1 MDSLF
6 EIFEETVSLLDI
18 TLILYILFNLISGV
32 RNGFV
37 SSLIS
42 FSKWIIAFF
51 SVKFLLP
58 ILRPY
63 LDDIIS
69 SELMTDII
77 LGSVIFFITLF
88 IVLLINK
95 GLKKTVKWV
104 GLGSID
110 TTFGFIFGIIKGYI
124 YFISLFTV
132 INFLHP
138 NDRWPDYLNKGLTF
152 DYIIWGNELM
162 IEAFPK
168 RYEYLDKSRE
178 KLDKIK

>member
-1 MDSLF
+1 MEYF
-6 EIFEETVSLLDI
+6 FKIFEETISFLDVI
-18 TLILYILFNLISGV
+18 LILYILFNLILGI

-42 FSKWIIAFF
+42 FSKWIIAFL
-51 SVKFLLP
+51 SVKLLLP

-88 IVLLINK
+88 IVLLINR
-95 GLKKTVKWV
+95 GLKKTIKWS

-110 TTFGFIFGIIKGYI
+110 TIFGFIFGIVKGYI
-124 YFISLFTV
+124 YFISLFTI

>member
-1 MDSLF
+1 MDSFF
-6 EIFEETVSLLDI
+6 EIFEGTVSLLDI
-18 TLILYILFNLISGV
+18 ILILYILFNLISGI

-42 FSKWIIAFF
+42 FSKWIIAFL
-51 SVKFLLP
+51 SVKFLFP

-95 GLKKTVKWV
+95 GLKKTIKWA

-110 TTFGFIFGIIKGYI
+110 TAFGFIFGIIKGYI

>member
-1 MDSLF
+1 MDSFF
-6 EIFEETVSLLDI
+6 ETFEGSISLLDV
-18 TLILYILFNLISGV
+18 TLILYILFNLISGI

-42 FSKWIIAFF
+42 FSKWIIAFL

-95 GLKKTVKWV
+95 GLKKTIKWA

-110 TTFGFIFGIIKGYI
+110 TAFGFIFGIVKGYI

-138 NDRWPDYLNKGLTF
+138 NDRWPNYLNKGITY
-152 DYIIWGNELM
+152 DYIIWGNELL
-162 IEAFPK
+162 IEVFPK

>member
-1 MDSLF
+1 MESFF
-6 EIFEETVSLLDI
+6 EIFEETISFLDVI
-18 TLILYILFNLISGV
+18 LILYILFNLISGI

-42 FSKWIIAFF
+42 FSKWIIAFL
-51 SVKFLLP
+51 SVKLLLP

-88 IVLLINK
+88 IVLLINR
-95 GLKKTVKWV
+95 GLKKTIKWS

-110 TTFGFIFGIIKGYI
+110 TIFGFIFGIVKGYI
-124 YFISLFTV
+124 YFISLFTI

>member
-1 MDSLF
+1 MESFF
-6 EIFEETVSLLDI
+6 EIFEETLSFLDVI
-18 TLILYILFNLISGV
+18 LILYILFNLISGI

-42 FSKWIIAFF
+42 FSKWIIAFL
-51 SVKFLLP
+51 SVKLLLP

-95 GLKKTVKWV
+95 GLKKTIKWS

-110 TTFGFIFGIIKGYI
+110 TVFGFIFGIVKGYI
-124 YFISLFTV
+124 YFISLFTI

>member
-1 MDSLF
+1 MDSFF
-6 EIFEETVSLLDI
+6 EIFEGTVSLLDVI
-18 TLILYILFNLISGV
+18 LILYILFNLISGI

-42 FSKWIIAFF
+42 FSKWIIAFL

-95 GLKKTVKWV
+95 GLKKTIKWA

-110 TTFGFIFGIIKGYI
+110 TAFGFIFGIIKGYI

>member
-1 MDSLF
+1 MDSFF
-6 EIFEETVSLLDI
+6 EIFEGNVSILDVI
-18 TLILYILFNLISGV
+18 LILYILFNLISGI

-42 FSKWIIAFF
+42 FSKWIIAFL

-95 GLKKTVKWV
+95 GLKKTIKWA

-110 TTFGFIFGIIKGYI
+110 TAFGFIFGIIKGYI

>member
-1 MDSLF
+1 MDSFF
-6 EIFEETVSLLDI
+6 EIFDGTVSLLDI
-18 TLILYILFNLISGV
+18 ILILYILFNLISGI

-42 FSKWIIAFF
+42 FSKWIIAFL

-69 SELMTDII
+69 SKLMADVI
-77 LGSVIFFITLF
+77 LGSTIFFITLF
-88 IVLLINK
+88 TVLLINK
-95 GLKKTVKWV
+95 GLKKTIKWA

-110 TTFGFIFGIIKGYI
+110 TFFGFIFGIVKGYI
-124 YFISLFTV
+124 YFIFLFTI

-138 NDRWPDYLNKGLTF
+138 NDRWPDYLNKGLSF

-162 IEAFPK
+162 TEAFPK

>member
-1 MDSLF
+1 MDSFF
-6 EIFEETVSLLDI
+6 EIFEGTVSLLDS
-18 TLILYILFNLISGV
+18 ILLLCILFNLISGI

-42 FSKWIIAFF
+42 FSKWIIAFL

-95 GLKKTVKWV
+95 GLKKTIKWA

-110 TTFGFIFGIIKGYI
+110 TAFGFIFGIIKGYI

-138 NDRWPDYLNKGLTF
+138 NDKWPDYLNKGLTF

-168 RYEYLDKSRE
+168 RYEYFDKSRE

>member
-1 MDSLF
+1 MNSFF
-6 EIFEETVSLLDI
+6 EIFEGAVTLLDAI
-18 TLILYILFNLISGV
+18 LIIYILFNLISGI

-37 SSLIS
+37 ASLIS
-42 FSKWIIAFF
+42 FSKWIIALL

-58 ILRPY
+58 FLRPY
-63 LDDIIS
+63 LDGIVS
-69 SELMTDII
+69 SELVADII
-77 LGSVIFFITLF
+77 LGSTIFFITLF
-88 IVLLINK
+88 TVLLINK
-95 GLKKTVKWV
+95 GLKKTIKWA

-110 TTFGFIFGIIKGYI
+110 TFFGFIFGIVKGYI
-124 YFISLFTV
+124 YFVSLFTI

-138 NDRWPDYLNKGLTF
+138 NDRWPNYLNKGLTF

-162 IEAFPK
+162 IEAFPN

>member
-1 MDSLF
+1 MNSF
-6 EIFEETVSLLDI
+6 FKIFEGTVSLLDSI
-18 TLILYILFNLISGV
+18 LIFYVLFNLILGI

-42 FSKWIIAFF
+42 FSKWIIAFL

-95 GLKKTVKWV
+95 GLKKTIKWV

-110 TTFGFIFGIIKGYI
+110 TAFGFIFGIIKGYI

-152 DYIIWGNELM
+152 DYITWGNELM

>member
-1 MDSLF
+1 MESFF
-6 EIFEETVSLLDI
+6 EIFDGTVSLLDVI
-18 TLILYILFNLISGV
+18 LILYVLFNLISGI

-37 SSLIS
+37 SSLFS
-42 FSKWIIAFF
+42 FSKWIIAFL

-58 ILRPY
+58 VFRPY
-63 LDDIIS
+63 LDGIIS

-95 GLKKTVKWV
+95 GLKKTIKWA

-110 TTFGFIFGIIKGYI
+110 TAFGFIFGTIKGYV

>member
-1 MDSLF
+1 MDSFL
-6 EIFEETVSLLDI
+6 EIFEGTLSLLDVI
-18 TLILYILFNLISGV
+18 LILFILFNLLSGIK
-32 RNGFV
+32 NGFI

-42 FSKWIIAFF
+42 FSKWIIAFL

-58 ILRPY
+58 ILSPY
-63 LDDIIS
+63 LDDIVP
-69 SELMTDII
+69 SELMTDIV

-95 GLKKTVKWV
+95 GLKKTIKWV

-110 TTFGFIFGIIKGYI
+110 TAFGFIFGIVKGYI

>member
-1 MDSLF
+1 MNFFF
-6 EIFEETVSLLDI
+6 EIFEGTVSLLDVI
-18 TLILYILFNLISGV
+18 LILYIIFNLISGI

-42 FSKWIIAFF
+42 FSKWIIAFL

-58 ILRPY
+58 ILSPY
-63 LDDIIS
+63 LDDVIS
-69 SELMTDII
+69 SELMADII

-88 IVLLINK
+88 VVLLINK
-95 GLKKTVKWV
+95 GLKKTIKWA

-138 NDRWPDYLNKGLTF
+138 NDKWPNYLNKGLTF

-162 IEAFPK
+162 IEALPK

>member
-1 MDSLF
+1 MDSFF
-6 EIFEETVSLLDI
+6 EIFEGTMSLLDVI
-18 TLILYILFNLISGV
+18 LILYVLFNLISGI

-37 SSLIS
+37 SGLIS
-42 FSKWIIAFF
+42 FSKWIIAFL

-95 GLKKTVKWV
+95 GLKKTIKWS

-110 TTFGFIFGIIKGYI
+110 TAFGFIFGIIKGYI

-162 IEAFPK
+162 IEAFPQ

>member
-18 TLILYILFNLISGV
+18 ILILYILFNLISGV
-32 RNGFV
+32 RNGLV

-42 FSKWIIAFF
+42 FSKWIIAFL

-69 SELMTDII
+69 SELMADII

-95 GLKKTVKWV
+95 GLKKTVKWA

-110 TTFGFIFGIIKGYI
+110 TTFGLIFGIVKGYI

>member
-1 MDSLF
+1 MDSFF
-6 EIFEETVSLLDI
+6 EIFDGTVSLLDI
-18 TLILYILFNLISGV
+18 ILILYILFNLISGI

-42 FSKWIIAFF
+42 FSKWIIAFL
-51 SVKFLLP
+51 SVKLLLP

-95 GLKKTVKWV
+95 GLKKTIKWS

-110 TTFGFIFGIIKGYI
+110 TVFGFIFGIVKGYI

-162 IEAFPK
+162 IEAFPQ

>member
-1 MDSLF
+1 MDSFF
-6 EIFEETVSLLDI
+6 EIFEGTMSLLDVI
-18 TLILYILFNLISGV
+18 LILYVLFNLISGI

-37 SSLIS
+37 SGLIS
-42 FSKWIIAFF
+42 FSKWIIAFL

-95 GLKKTVKWV
+95 GLKKTIKWA

-110 TTFGFIFGIIKGYI
+110 TAFGFIFGIIKGYI

>member
-1 MDSLF
+1 MDSFF
-6 EIFEETVSLLDI
+6 EIFEGTVSLLDVI
-18 TLILYILFNLISGV
+18 LILYVLFNLISGI

-37 SSLIS
+37 SGLIS
-42 FSKWIIAFF
+42 FSKWIIAFL
-51 SVKFLLP
+51 SVKFWLP

-95 GLKKTVKWV
+95 GLKKTIKWA

-110 TTFGFIFGIIKGYI
+110 TAFGFIFGIIKGYI

>member
-1 MDSLF
+1 MDSFF
-6 EIFEETVSLLDI
+6 EIFEGTLSLLDAI
-18 TLILYILFNLISGV
+18 LILFILFNLTSGI

-37 SSLIS
+37 SGLIS
-42 FSKWIIAFF
+42 FSKWIIAFL

-63 LDDIIS
+63 LDHIIS

-95 GLKKTVKWV
+95 GLKKTIKWS

-110 TTFGFIFGIIKGYI
+110 TAFGLIFGIIKGYI

-168 RYEYLDKSRE
+168 RYEYFDKSRE
-178 KLDKIK
+178 ILDKIK

>member
-1 MDSLF
+1 MYSFF
-6 EIFEETVSLLDI
+6 EIFEGTLSLLDAI
-18 TLILYILFNLISGV
+18 LILFILFNLISGI

-37 SSLIS
+37 SGLIS
-42 FSKWIIAFF
+42 FSKWIIAFL

-95 GLKKTVKWV
+95 GLKKTIKWA

-110 TTFGFIFGIIKGYI
+110 TAFGFIFGIIKGYI

>member
-1 MDSLF
+1 MDFFF
-6 EIFEETVSLLDI
+6 EIFEGTISLLDAI
-18 TLILYILFNLISGV
+18 LILYVLFNLISGI

-42 FSKWIIAFF
+42 FSKWIIAFL

-95 GLKKTVKWV
+95 GLKKTIKWA

-110 TTFGFIFGIIKGYI
+110 TAFGFIFGIIKGYI

>member
-1 MDSLF
+1 MDSFF
-6 EIFEETVSLLDI
+6 EIFEGVVTLLDTI
-18 TLILYILFNLISGV
+18 LIIYILFNLISGI

-37 SSLIS
+37 ASLIS
-42 FSKWIIAFF
+42 FSKWIIAFL

-63 LDDIIS
+63 LDNIIS

-95 GLKKTVKWV
+95 GLKKTIKWA

-110 TTFGFIFGIIKGYI
+110 TIFGFIFGIVKGYI
-124 YFISLFTV
+124 YFVSIFTI

-138 NDRWPDYLNKGLTF
+138 SDRWPDYLNKGLTF
-152 DYIIWGNELM
+152 NYIIWGNELL
-162 IEAFPK
+162 IETFPK
-168 RYEYLDKSRE
+168 RYEYLDKSKE

>member
-1 MDSLF
+1 MDSFF
-6 EIFEETVSLLDI
+6 EIFEGTVSLLDI
-18 TLILYILFNLISGV
+18 ILMLYIIFNLISGI

-42 FSKWIIAFF
+42 FSKWIIAFL

-95 GLKKTVKWV
+95 GLKKTIKWA

-110 TTFGFIFGIIKGYI
+110 TAFGFIFGIIKGYI
-124 YFISLFTV
+124 YFISLFTI

-138 NDRWPDYLNKGLTF
+138 NDRWPDYLNKGLAF

>member
-1 MDSLF
+1 MDSFL
-6 EIFEETVSLLDI
+6 EIFEGTLSLLDVI
-18 TLILYILFNLISGV
+18 LILFILFNLLSGIK
-32 RNGFV
+32 NGFI

-42 FSKWIIAFF
+42 FSKWIIAFL

-58 ILRPY
+58 ILSPY
-63 LDDIIS
+63 LDDIVP
-69 SELMTDII
+69 SELMTDIV

-95 GLKKTVKWV
+95 GLKKTIKWV

-110 TTFGFIFGIIKGYI
+110 TAFGFIFGIVKGYI

-152 DYIIWGNELM
+152 DYIIWGNELL

>member
-1 MDSLF
+1 MDSFF
-6 EIFEETVSLLDI
+6 EIFDVTVSLLDI
-18 TLILYILFNLISGV
+18 ILILYILFNLISGV

-42 FSKWIIAFF
+42 FSKWIIAFL

-110 TTFGFIFGIIKGYI
+110 TTFGFIFGIVKGYI

-138 NDRWPDYLNKGLTF
+138 NDRWPDYLNKGVTF
-152 DYIIWGNELM
+152 DFIIWGNELM

>member
-1 MDSLF
+1 MDSFF
-6 EIFEETVSLLDI
+6 EIFEGTVSLLDVI
-18 TLILYILFNLISGV
+18 LILYILFNLISGI

-42 FSKWIIAFF
+42 FSKWIIAFL

-95 GLKKTVKWV
+95 GLKKTIKWS

-110 TTFGFIFGIIKGYI
+110 TAFGFIFGIIKGYI

>member
-1 MDSLF
+1 MDSFF
-6 EIFEETVSLLDI
+6 EIFEGTVSLLDVI
-18 TLILYILFNLISGV
+18 LILYVLFNLISGI

-37 SSLIS
+37 SGLIS
-42 FSKWIIAFF
+42 FSKWIIAFL

-77 LGSVIFFITLF
+77 LGRVIFFITLF
-88 IVLLINK
+88 TVLLINK
-95 GLKKTVKWV
+95 GLKKTIKWA

-110 TTFGFIFGIIKGYI
+110 TAFGFIFGIIKGYI

-168 RYEYLDKSRE
+168 RYEYLDKSRK

>member
-1 MDSLF
+1 MDSFFKVF
-6 EIFEETVSLLDI
+6 EGTVSLLDVI
-18 TLILYILFNLISGV
+18 LILYILFNLISGI

-42 FSKWIIAFF
+42 FSKWIIAFL

-58 ILRPY
+58 ILSPY
-63 LDDIIS
+63 LDDVIS
-69 SELMTDII
+69 SGLMADII

-88 IVLLINK
+88 VVLLINK
-95 GLKKTVKWV
+95 GLKKTIKWA

-110 TTFGFIFGIIKGYI
+110 TAFGFIFGIIKGYI

-152 DYIIWGNELM
+152 DYITWGNELM

>member
-1 MDSLF
+1 MDFFF
-6 EIFEETVSLLDI
+6 EIFEGTISLLDVI
-18 TLILYILFNLISGV
+18 LILYVLFNLISGI

-42 FSKWIIAFF
+42 FSKWIIAFL

-69 SELMTDII
+69 SELMVDII

-95 GLKKTVKWV
+95 GLKKTIKWA

-110 TTFGFIFGIIKGYI
+110 TVFGFIFGIIKGYI

-138 NDRWPDYLNKGLTF
+138 NDRWPDYLNKGITF
-152 DYIIWGNELM
+152 DYIIWGNELV